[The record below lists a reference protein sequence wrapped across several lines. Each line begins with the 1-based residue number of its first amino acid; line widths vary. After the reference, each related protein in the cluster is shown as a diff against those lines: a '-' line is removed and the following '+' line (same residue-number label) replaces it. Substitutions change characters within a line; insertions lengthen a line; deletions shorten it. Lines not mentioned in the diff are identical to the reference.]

1 MEKKERTVTRVSD
14 GKKTVE
20 TAKKTADTAKKTVKK
35 VDDAVEEVSEV
46 SEETAEKTPLTKE
59 EKKKKATTFRIIAIC
74 LWVVGIAMEVLAILC
89 MSKTL
94 YIGIPMI
101 WSVIIF
107 IAIDLACCLV
117 AAFLWKKSNRLD
129 PIKKTGNKFGF
140 FLMTQLG
147 VIMAVVCFLPLVI
160 LILLNKD
167 MDKKT
172 KTILTVVAVAA
183 LLLVG
188 ALSADYNPISK
199 EEVDAAEAIITQDV
213 YWTAFGHKYHTSE
226 DCQAL
231 TNSTNLYV
239 GSVTDAIEAGR
250 EDLCAFCARRDNID
264 TTNLKVEEVQGLE

>member
-14 GKKTVE
+14 GKKTAE
-20 TAKKTADTAKKTVKK
+20 TVKKTAKK
-35 VDDAVEEVSEV
+35 VDDAVEEVSE
-46 SEETAEKTPLTKE
+46 ETTEKTPLTKE
-59 EKKKKATTFRIIAIC
+59 EKKKKATTFRIISIC
-74 LWVVGIAMEVLAILC
+74 LWVVAIAMEVLAILSI
-89 MSKTL
+89 SKTL
-94 YIGIPMI
+94 YIGIPLL
-101 WSVIIF
+101 WAVIIF
-107 IAIDLACCLV
+107 IVIDLACCLV

-129 PIKKTGNKFGF
+129 PIKKTGNKVGF
-140 FLMTQLG
+140 FVMTQLG

-172 KTILTVVAVAA
+172 KTILSVVAIAA

-199 EEVDAAEAIITQDV
+199 EEVDAAEAVITSDV

-231 TNSTNLYV
+231 TNSTNLYIGTV
-239 GSVTDAIEAGR
+239 SDAIEAGR

>member
-20 TAKKTADTAKKTVKK
+20 SVKKTAKK
-35 VDDAVEEVSEV
+35 VDDAVEEVT
-46 SEETAEKTPLTKE
+46 EETAAEKKLTKE
-59 EKKKKATTFRIIAIC
+59 EKKKKATTYRIISIC
-74 LWVVGIAMEVLAILC
+74 LWVVAIAMEVLAILC
-89 MSKTL
+89 ISKTL
-94 YIGIPMI
+94 YIGIPLL

-107 IAIDLACCLV
+107 IVVDLACCLV

-129 PIKKTGNKFGF
+129 PIKKTNNKVGF

-147 VIMAVVCFLPLVI
+147 LIMAVVCFLPLVI
-160 LILLNKD
+160 LILINKD

-172 KTILTVVAVAA
+172 KTILSVVAIAA

-199 EEVDAAEAIITQDV
+199 EEADAAEAVITSDV
-213 YWTAFGHKYHTSE
+213 YWTSFGHKYHTS
-226 DCQAL
+226 DSCQAL
-231 TNSTNLYV
+231 TNSSNLFV
-239 GSVTDAIEAGR
+239 GSVSDAIEAGR

-264 TTNLKVEEVQGLE
+264 TTGLKVEEAAGQE